1 MAFMSETVSAEAT
14 MQAVEPEAR
23 VLIIMT
29 GGTICMQK
37 SENGLVPARGF
48 LDACM
53 KSRQE
58 FNDGLPQ
65 SDIGVMTEDSV
76 TAEEMYK
83 SLRTPKSAYGKRI
96 R

>member
-1 MAFMSETVSAEAT
+1 MVFTSEMVPAEAVI
-14 MQAVEPEAR
+14 QAVEPEAR

-53 KSRQE
+53 KPRQE
-58 FNDGLPQ
+58 FNDGVQQ
-65 SDIGVMTEDSV
+65 SDIGVMTEV
-76 TAEEMYK
+76 NATAAKMYK
-83 SLRTPKSAYGKRI
+83 SLRTPKSAYGKRV